1 MTPALNALYYLE
13 GKVALLT
20 GASTSI
26 GRGVA
31 PRLSEADASVAVNY
45 RGGPE
50 DAETVV
56 ACLLIGTLGADRHS
70 PPYMQH
76 RPSSAESEGEPKN
89 QRSGAIAPQPPGIRL
104 KPDRNPRALCRRF
117 ARSDTPA

>member
-31 PRLSEADASVAVNY
+31 PRLSEADASIAVNY
-45 RGGPE
+45 RG
-50 DAETVV
+50 
-56 ACLLIGTLGADRHS
+56 DRK
-70 PPYMQH
+70 MQ
-76 RPSSAESEGEPKN
+76 RPSSRAFSSASWAPTDTPHPTCNIALVPQKVKESRKTRVRARLRRKRPESE
-89 QRSGAIAPQPPGIRL
+89 
-104 KPDRNPRALCRRF
+104 
-117 ARSDTPA
+117 

>member
-1 MTPALNALYYLE
+1 MTPALNALHYLK
-13 GKVALLT
+13 GKVALVT

-56 ACLLIGTLGADRHS
+56 AGLLIGTLGATT
-70 PPYMQH
+70 
-76 RPSSAESEGEPKN
+76 
-89 QRSGAIAPQPPGIRL
+89 
-104 KPDRNPRALCRRF
+104 
-117 ARSDTPA
+117 DTPHPTCNIALVPQKVKESRKTSVRTRLRRKRPVSD

>member
-1 MTPALNALYYLE
+1 MIKNDACLNALHYLK
-13 GKVALLT
+13 GKVALVT

-31 PRLSEADASVAVNY
+31 PRLSEADPSVAVNY

-56 ACLLIGTLGADRHS
+56 ACPLIGTLGA
-70 PPYMQH
+70 
-76 RPSSAESEGEPKN
+76 N
-89 QRSGAIAPQPPGIRL
+89 
-104 KPDRNPRALCRRF
+104 
-117 ARSDTPA
+117 DTPHPTCNIALVPQKVKESRKTSVRARLRRKRPVSD